1 MRYAQKEAYRIFFRK
16 KGKSPLRRSKSKKIF
31 LLLAVFYIK
40 PDVFVFPLEKPA
52 ILLYYFIIRVPNL
65 FFLARIDFLEE

>member
-1 MRYAQKEAYRIFFRK
+1 MRYAQKEAYRIFFSG
-16 KGKSPLRRSKSKKIF
+16 KGQTPLRRSKSKKIF

-40 PDVFVFPLEKPA
+40 PAVFVFPLEKSA

-65 FFLARIDFLEE
+65 FFSA

>member
-1 MRYAQKEAYRIFFRK
+1 MRYAQKEAYRIFFRE

-40 PDVFVFPLEKPA
+40 PAVFVFHLEK
-52 ILLYYFIIRVPNL
+52 
-65 FFLARIDFLEE
+65 

>member
-1 MRYAQKEAYRIFFRK
+1 MRYAQKEAYRIFFRE

-40 PDVFVFPLEKPA
+40 PAVFVFPLEKSA

-65 FFLARIDFLEE
+65 FFSA

>member
-1 MRYAQKEAYRIFFRK
+1 MPKRRHTAYFF
-16 KGKSPLRRSKSKKIF
+16 GKRENLRCAAAKAKKIF

-40 PDVFVFPLEKPA
+40 PAVFVFPLEKSA

-65 FFLARIDFLEE
+65 FFPARIDFLEE